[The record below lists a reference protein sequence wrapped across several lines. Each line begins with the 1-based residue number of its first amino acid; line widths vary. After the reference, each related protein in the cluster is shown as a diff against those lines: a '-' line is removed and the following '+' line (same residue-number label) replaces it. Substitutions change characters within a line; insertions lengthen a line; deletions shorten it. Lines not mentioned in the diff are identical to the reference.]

1 MIADIISIHTPHN
14 DGESPIVST
23 LGDKVPQDQIGSGK
37 VLTTS
42 ELSHSLSESD
52 FRNNILVGKTSSPKN
67 DINHC
72 SSQIREL
79 FMTYDEIKKHS
90 MDTNHN
96 AGLEVDSEYKHP
108 CQLADKRRKTWPY
121 ATQLA
126 TAYPQTALIY
136 ETVKATGLPNAMSSR
151 LPLPSGLHVEAWEA
165 IATGHRDDAMVLD
178 GIKYGF
184 SLQYWG
190 NPIPSE
196 GREYNHSSATQ
207 HMSHVNDY
215 LYTEIQAGAMLGP
228 MDASPF
234 TWQHLS
240 PLMTRPKSG
249 GNARRVIVDLSYP
262 DNDNVNSKISK
273 NMVYGTYFIHNLPTI
288 DDLVSMA
295 HPWDHSTYAFS
306 VDIARAYRNFRSDP
320 LDWPLLCLL
329 VNGNTYLDIAMPF
342 GARMSSLYMQ
352 QIAKFIT
359 RHLEA
364 KGIDALIYLDDIVG
378 ISAPFDK
385 AIADFNYTVDLLA
398 YLGLPLAVGKAV
410 PPTRD
415 IVWLGIRFSI
425 QEKFLQIPP
434 QKLQEIVTD
443 IDTLSK
449 RSRMNRRDVQRLA
462 GRINHI
468 AKVCRPARLFMSR
481 ILMYLRGHPPG
492 YTKVSE
498 GTKADLRWLNRFLPE
513 YNGVSILPK
522 EQPIR
527 SIEADSC
534 MIGGGAAS
542 GDKCYMYKYIPP
554 LLGEMHISQLEAV
567 NCVAAIRAFISS
579 ADRGNTVEVK
589 CDNMAAVSTYTS
601 GRGRDEILLACARAI
616 WWHMAATDTT
626 IVFTHTPGILMGT
639 ADTLSRAF
647 LSDTYHARA
656 QAMIAK
662 RGFTVV
668 HLRDEMF
675 DVFDFL

>member
-1 MIADIISIHTPHN
+1 
-14 DGESPIVST
+14 
-23 LGDKVPQDQIGSGK
+23 
-37 VLTTS
+37 
-42 ELSHSLSESD
+42 
-52 FRNNILVGKTSSPKN
+52 
-67 DINHC
+67 
-72 SSQIREL
+72 
-79 FMTYDEIKKHS
+79 

-96 AGLEVDSEYKHP
+96 AGLELDSEYKHP
-108 CQLADKRRKTWPY
+108 CQLAAERRKTWPY

-295 HPWDHSTYAFS
+295 RPWDHSTYAFS

-364 KGIDALIYLDDIVG
+364 KGIDALIYR

-434 QKLQEIVTD
+434 QKLHEIVTRHRH
-443 IDTLSK
+443 S
-449 RSRMNRRDVQRLA
+449 
-462 GRINHI
+462 
-468 AKVCRPARLFMSR
+468 
-481 ILMYLRGHPPG
+481 
-492 YTKVSE
+492 
-498 GTKADLRWLNRFLPE
+498 
-513 YNGVSILPK
+513 
-522 EQPIR
+522 
-527 SIEADSC
+527 
-534 MIGGGAAS
+534 
-542 GDKCYMYKYIPP
+542 
-554 LLGEMHISQLEAV
+554 
-567 NCVAAIRAFISS
+567 
-579 ADRGNTVEVK
+579 
-589 CDNMAAVSTYTS
+589 
-601 GRGRDEILLACARAI
+601 
-616 WWHMAATDTT
+616 
-626 IVFTHTPGILMGT
+626 
-639 ADTLSRAF
+639 
-647 LSDTYHARA
+647 
-656 QAMIAK
+656 
-662 RGFTVV
+662 
-668 HLRDEMF
+668 
-675 DVFDFL
+675 